1 MISHLKRVI
10 AYKPEY
16 GIIVKHRVP
25 GSPKP
30 LPGED
35 DSSHKLLFLFIKY
48 LTNFNTVQIALS

>member
-1 MISHLKRVI
+1 MINHLKRVT

-16 GIIVKHRVP
+16 GIIVKYGVP

-35 DSSHKLLFLFIKY
+35 DSSSKPLF
-48 LTNFNTVQIALS
+48 